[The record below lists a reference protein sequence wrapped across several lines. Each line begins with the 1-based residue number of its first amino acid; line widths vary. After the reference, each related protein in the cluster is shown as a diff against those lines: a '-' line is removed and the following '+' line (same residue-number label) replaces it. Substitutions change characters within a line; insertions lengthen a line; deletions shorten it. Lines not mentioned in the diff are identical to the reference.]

1 MKPFTPDKL
10 PIKNLNWISYIS
22 LIGDARD
29 KLSKFDGLLQGIPNP
44 TVLLSPL
51 ITQEAVISSK
61 IEGTQATLE
70 EVLEYEADPNQME
83 HKEDDIKEVL
93 NYRKAMRYAV
103 ENIKSKSLSEKLI
116 KEIHAILLNDVRS
129 NTKIVGN
136 YRSWQVFIGEQGTT
150 IEKAHFVPPI
160 ASEVPTL
167 MSNIEKYIHSKE
179 IDPLVQLAIIHAQFE
194 IIHPF
199 GDGNG
204 RLGRI
209 IMPLFLFFKDVLSTP
224 MFYLSAYF
232 EEHRDEYYDKLNNIS
247 SKGDWDAWIIYF
259 LKAVKE
265 QSELNIKRAKSI
277 LNLYNT
283 KKEEIKEATGSQYS
297 INILDFIFSYP
308 FFSTS
313 QFSLVTKVKQ
323 SYSKDLIKKLEKK
336 GIIKLLR
343 TSTGSNPNIYFF
355 PELLRITG

>member
-29 KLSKFDGLLQGIPNP
+29 KLSKFDGLPQGIPNP

-150 IEKAHFVPPI
+150 IEKAHFVQT
-160 ASEVPTL
+160 SET
-167 MSNIEKYIHSKE
+167 
-179 IDPLVQLAIIHAQFE
+179 PLA
-194 IIHPF
+194 
-199 GDGNG
+199 
-204 RLGRI
+204 
-209 IMPLFLFFKDVLSTP
+209 
-224 MFYLSAYF
+224 
-232 EEHRDEYYDKLNNIS
+232 
-247 SKGDWDAWIIYF
+247 
-259 LKAVKE
+259 
-265 QSELNIKRAKSI
+265 
-277 LNLYNT
+277 
-283 KKEEIKEATGSQYS
+283 
-297 INILDFIFSYP
+297 
-308 FFSTS
+308 
-313 QFSLVTKVKQ
+313 
-323 SYSKDLIKKLEKK
+323 
-336 GIIKLLR
+336 
-343 TSTGSNPNIYFF
+343 
-355 PELLRITG
+355 

>member
-1 MKPFTPDKL
+1 MN
-10 PIKNLNWISYIS
+10 KN
-22 LIGDARD
+22 
-29 KLSKFDGLLQGIPNP
+29 KM
-44 TVLLSPL
+44 T
-51 ITQEAVISSK
+51 
-61 IEGTQATLE
+61 
-70 EVLEYEADPNQME
+70 ADF
-83 HKEDDIKEVL
+83 L
-93 NYRKAMRYAV
+93 R
-103 ENIKSKSLSEKLI
+103 
-116 KEIHAILLNDVRS
+116 
-129 NTKIVGN
+129 
-136 YRSWQVFIGEQGTT
+136 
-150 IEKAHFVPPI
+150 
-160 ASEVPTL
+160 
-167 MSNIEKYIHSKE
+167 E
-179 IDPLVQLAIIHAQFE
+179 IDNNGNLADNLSYYE
-194 IIHPF
+194 LLT
-199 GDGNG
+199 GNWED
-204 RLGRI
+204 
-209 IMPLFLFFKDVLSTP
+209 LFI
-224 MFYLSAYF
+224 A
-232 EEHRDEYYDKLNNIS
+232 YDKLNNIS